1 MLYHQREGSHEKA
14 DKAYKEDVHA
24 QTVRR
29 RVDRLWGGGAG
40 HGVLAL
46 LLYGNRAGEGAVG
59 PVNGILKVACPF
71 IAGFFALKGPTERPA
86 LSGAIAGFVY
96 DVVMVLLLCAFLGE
110 CHPSWA
116 LLGDLV
122 ISVATGMAGAMVRNL
137 LWEYGRKK

>member
-1 MLYHQREGSHEKA
+1 MRKR
-14 DKAYKEDVHA
+14 
-24 QTVRR
+24 TRR
-29 RVDRLWGGGAG
+29 TRKMFTRRQFVGALIG
-40 HGVLAL
+40 CGTAVLGMGFLAL
-46 LLYGNRAGEGAVG
+46 LLYGNRAGKGAVG